1 MPHKTKRISTK
12 KEVHIKYESLRGS
25 PSRPNFAHWWDRES
39 LIHMDH
45 PKPTSHDLFGPVDFR
60 GVIAP
65 PTKSSSTCVNAFI
78 IDPQGTKSPYVLS
91 KLCVDSFG
99 FLAKHLQVF
108 FSSLQVSK
116 HLHNQTYAGFRDDME
131 LGLDDVC
138 FVRQKNAEASWKLYQ
153 LFEPGIHSWGSEHL
167 HFSKLFGTIQASLWP
182 YVSMPFQLRILEET
196 EFLMMM
202 MMMMMINDNDD
213 KWQWW

>member
-1 MPHKTKRISTK
+1 MPQKTKRISTK
-12 KEVHIKYESLRGS
+12 KEVHMNSESFRGS
-25 PSRPNFAHWWDRES
+25 PSRPNFAHWWNRES

-65 PTKSSSTCVNAFI
+65 PTKSSSTCVNVYI
-78 IDPQGTKSPYVLS
+78 IDPQGTKSPYVLP

-131 LGLDDVC
+131 LGMIGWCLFCAAKKRRDKLKIVSTVWTWNPFLRFRTPTFFKAVWYDPS
-138 FVRQKNAEASWKLYQ
+138 FVVAIRQHA
-153 LFEPGIHSWGSEHL
+153 
-167 HFSKLFGTIQASLWP
+167 
-182 YVSMPFQLRILEET
+182 VSA
-196 EFLMMM
+196 
-202 MMMMMINDNDD
+202 
-213 KWQWW
+213 